1 MTSLS
6 VNLTEKDLVS
16 LNHAE
21 SLNSR
26 FSNIENSPFSLTNAA
41 EELAFGRE
49 DDIKK
54 RAISERDLGEYQPPV
69 VPEIAEIDAFLQAMH
84 DQDASAKLA
93 ARAEEL
99 ITSAGRRE
107 NPLSLLR
114 RWSRESSKQ
123 YLTLSHALQTARA
136 KGSSQQVL
144 GALSDAV
151 DALVA
156 LEGEAIY
163 ADLNTVYEA
172 QRFGNDQA
180 STDLFRSAYR
190 DAVMGCQHL
199 SETLLLLL
207 DRFGNDLGK
216 GIAVMREALAQDLAS
231 VRPSMEPER
240 LHLLM
245 QDLYQL
251 GVMSGVMQHCRLLAR
266 RLRAYRFLL
275 LKPAPLLQDLVRW
288 AAEPL
293 IFGFHVNELVENYCK
308 HSEDVQDGGNAD
320 SGEDGNEGD
329 DGHEG
334 DNSWNDAVGV
344 DDSAKTGNEELQAE
358 QLALPDTMDHDPR
371 ELFLMGAMDVLRAMP
386 PKIFISDEHRF
397 EAIIAVQQALDKL
410 TGVET
415 PT

>member
-1 MTSLS
+1 MTVPYLTSIDTPRFAKTMGVESGGQLS
-6 VNLTEKDLVS
+6 PL
-16 LNHAE
+16 A
-21 SLNSR
+21 
-26 FSNIENSPFSLTNAA
+26 NSPFSITNAA

-49 DDIKK
+49 QDLTK
-54 RAISERDLGEYQPPV
+54 RSISERDLGEYQPPV

-84 DQDASAKLA
+84 DQDAASKLA

-99 ITSAGRRE
+99 ITSAVRRE
-107 NPLSLLR
+107 NPLSILR

-136 KGSSQQVL
+136 EGSSQQVL

-156 LEGEAIY
+156 MEGEAIY

-172 QRFGNDQA
+172 QAFGNDQA
-180 STDLFRSAYR
+180 STDLFRSTYR

-216 GIAVMREALAQDLAS
+216 GIAAMREALAQDLAS
-231 VRPSMEPER
+231 IRPSMEPER

-251 GVMSGVMQHCRLLAR
+251 GVMSGVMQHCHLLAR
-266 RLRAYRFLL
+266 RLRAYRLAL

-293 IFGFHVNELVENYCK
+293 IFGFHVNELMEKYCSQ
-308 HSEDVQDGGNAD
+308 SEDGTPDEEADDIDDDSDSDNDGDND
-320 SGEDGNEGD
+320 SGSDGSAEIS
-329 DGHEG
+329 HEE
-334 DNSWNDAVGV
+334 N
-344 DDSAKTGNEELQAE
+344 
-358 QLALPDTMDHDPR
+358 LAGQSPASETMDHDPR

-415 PT
+415 GT